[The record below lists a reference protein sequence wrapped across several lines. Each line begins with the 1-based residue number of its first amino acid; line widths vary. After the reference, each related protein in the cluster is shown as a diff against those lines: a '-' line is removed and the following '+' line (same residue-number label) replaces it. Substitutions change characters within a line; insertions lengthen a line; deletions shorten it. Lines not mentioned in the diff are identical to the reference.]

1 MLYRDKQIKELYN
14 LKHMNDDKLHQS
26 ADYEN
31 NLLRNFLSPV
41 LYNNQNMRDYLD
53 KIQEL
58 LVLMVEEV
66 NYARNFYHT
75 AVDKHYGGYN
85 T

>member
-1 MLYRDKQIKELYN
+1 MLYREKQIKELYN
-14 LKHMNDDKLHQS
+14 LKHMADDKLHQG

-31 NLLRNFLSPV
+31 ELLRNFLSPV
-41 LYNNQNMRDYLD
+41 LYNNQNLVGYLD
-53 KIQEL
+53 RIQNL
-58 LVLMVEEV
+58 LVLMIEEV
-66 NYARNFYHT
+66 NYVRNFYHT